1 VTPSSGSAF
10 FRPNILMAGVD
21 GLAECTSPAHRPTGT
36 RRSSSTDISVSAP
49 ANEGLPSSPRI
60 KVLAWGRDPDT
71 TKVTELEQM
80 MVTGDDRVGS
90 GGKRALEDPVVGL
103 VLEDDAY
110 RLPGMNGN
118 REPADRR
125 SRLSH
130 PRRRPAKLA
139 GQHAADL
146 VEDRWGDADL
156 NQTGTTESEHFVGEP
171 AKFKAEM

>member
-1 VTPSSGSAF
+1 
-10 FRPNILMAGVD
+10 
-21 GLAECTSPAHRPTGT
+21 
-36 RRSSSTDISVSAP
+36 
-49 ANEGLPSSPRI
+49 
-60 KVLAWGRDPDT
+60 
-71 TKVTELEQM
+71 VTELEQM

-146 VEDRWGDADL
+146 VEDRREMQISIRPARPSASTL
-156 NQTGTTESEHFVGEP
+156 SAEP

>member
-1 VTPSSGSAF
+1 VGVWQPSAGSAPRRRLHQRRHPLGVIGSSSIVTPSGGSAF

-49 ANEGLPSSPRI
+49 ANEGLPSVPRI

-90 GGKRALEDPVVGL
+90 GGKRALEDPV
-103 VLEDDAY
+103 
-110 RLPGMNGN
+110 
-118 REPADRR
+118 ADQRNLR
-125 SRLSH
+125 ASTPPISSRIAGEMQISI
-130 PRRRPAKLA
+130 RPARPRASTLSA
-139 GQHAADL
+139 
-146 VEDRWGDADL
+146 
-156 NQTGTTESEHFVGEP
+156 EP